1 MLEQA
6 PAQMDWQPATT
17 GCRDPHVVGVNRRAD
32 GSENGN
38 NRGLMDCPSSQIR
51 GKAMMVRI
59 MRILVKTFVQLR

>member
-17 GCRDPHVVGVNRRAD
+17 GSRDLQVVDVNRRAD
-32 GSENGN
+32 GSENGS
-38 NRGLMDCPSSQIR
+38 NRCLIDCPSSQIR

-59 MRILVKTFVQLR
+59 MRVLMKTFVQLR